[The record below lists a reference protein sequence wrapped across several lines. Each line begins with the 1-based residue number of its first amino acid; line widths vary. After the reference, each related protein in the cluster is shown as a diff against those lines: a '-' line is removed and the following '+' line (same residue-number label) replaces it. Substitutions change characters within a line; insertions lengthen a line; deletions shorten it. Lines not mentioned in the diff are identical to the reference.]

1 MNLPAAAAAAA
12 LHKERDGF
20 FFFFF
25 TLLLLSQLQTSPRA
39 SELTVNLLIN
49 RFRSSVEVKISQYF
63 TVWLFEGGVTQR
75 GSMCHGA
82 ENARAFKVAPRFHG

>member
-1 MNLPAAAAAAA
+1 MNLPAAAA

-20 FFFFF
+20 IFFF
-25 TLLLLSQLQTSPRA
+25 TLLLLSQLQTNPRA

-63 TVWLFEGGVTQR
+63 TVWLFEGGVTQ
-75 GSMCHGA
+75 
-82 ENARAFKVAPRFHG
+82 